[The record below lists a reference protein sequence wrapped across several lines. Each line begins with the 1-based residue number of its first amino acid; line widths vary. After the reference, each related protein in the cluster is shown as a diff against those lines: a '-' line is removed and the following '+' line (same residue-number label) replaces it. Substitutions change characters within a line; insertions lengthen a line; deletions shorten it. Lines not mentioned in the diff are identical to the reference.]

1 MHTTIHQ
8 QVEQSAPTKATPAII
23 QKKSPHKAKQKP
35 VQRQTKPP
43 VQAKQTPLQRKSKPP
58 VQAKQTPLQRKSNN
72 TGLPDN
78 IKSGVENLSGYSM
91 DDVKVHYNSSKPAAI
106 QAKAYAQ
113 GTDIHVGPGNEQHLP
128 HEAWHVVQQ
137 KQGRVQPTVQA
148 KGLPVNDDQGLEKE
162 ADVMGDKAVQMKCN
176 PCTIGQSTTEANST
190 DLTNQP
196 IQNKV
201 IQGYFSA
208 TGSKGTY
215 RVSDDKTVAVREGY
229 PNHLLYAKPGK
240 VATANSELQAV
251 GSGIELEQTGGKEI
265 TVDSVTLKQV
275 LPKNKQNA
283 TSGDNMD
290 LWADCGESSGVVV
303 GGTNRTALHKDAMT
317 GKMSKTS
324 ATSPALMKAEIMQK
338 LLSKWLTMSS
348 TTETDKK
355 EIQASLDKAT
365 LKKQEMNKALS
376 DYHGT
381 SDTTAKEAFLE
392 VYWDKATEY
401 GEIMMSCY
409 NTRSE
414 DKRDEIDK
422 YLKINRYANP
432 EVGQGYTMSSGGED
446 YSGVSTWNFHWGG
459 VVMKSDDKTDN
470 VTLENYAVG
479 DPEVENKKWDFAMY
493 GTSKKGQTFH
503 EQHHDTKQHGKTPTT
518 MVIKEK

>member
-1 MHTTIHQ
+1 MHTAIHQ
-8 QVEQSAPTKATPAII
+8 QAEQSAPTKANNAII

-35 VQRQTKPP
+35 VQRKTKPAI
-43 VQAKQTPLQRKSKPP
+43 QAKQAPLQRKP
-58 VQAKQTPLQRKSNN
+58 ND

-176 PCTIGQSTTEANST
+176 PCTVGQPTTESNQA

-201 IQGYFSA
+201 IQGYFGA
-208 TGSKGTY
+208 TGSQGKY

-240 VATANSELQAV
+240 VATANSDLQAV

-265 TVDSVTLKQV
+265 TVGSATLKQV
-275 LPKNKQNA
+275 LPKNKQNS
-283 TSGDNMD
+283 TSGDNME
-290 LWADCGESSGVVV
+290 LWADCGKSSGVVV
-303 GGTNRTALHKDAMT
+303 GGTSRTAVHRDSMT
-317 GKMSKTS
+317 NNMSETS
-324 ATSPALMKAEIMQK
+324 ARTPSLMKAEIMEK
-338 LLSKWLTMSS
+338 LLKKWLTMSS
-348 TTETDKK
+348 TSETDKK
-355 EIQASLDKAT
+355 DIQASLDKAK
-365 LKKQEMNKALS
+365 LKKQEMDKALS
-376 DYHGT
+376 DYRGT
-381 SDTTAKEAFLE
+381 SDTNAKKAFIKT
-392 VYWDKATEY
+392 YHRKASEY
-401 GEIMMSCY
+401 GEIMMSFY

-432 EVGQGYTMSSGGED
+432 EVGQGYTMSSGGEK

-479 DPEVENKKWDFAMY
+479 DASVQNKKWDFAMY